1 METLSAER
9 IWAISTAGWASMS
22 VWMICGV
29 RVSAGRIAVTPARK
43 MHGSDVLDAGLLIP
57 KRLHQNIFGRTKT

>member
-1 METLSAER
+1 ML
-9 IWAISTAGWASMS
+9 

-29 RVSAGRIAVTPARK
+29 WVSAGRIAVRPGAK
-43 MHGSDVLDAGLLIP
+43 IQGSDVLDAGLLIP

>member
-1 METLSAER
+1 
-9 IWAISTAGWASMS
+9 MS

-29 RVSAGRIAVTPARK
+29 RVSAGRIAVTLARK